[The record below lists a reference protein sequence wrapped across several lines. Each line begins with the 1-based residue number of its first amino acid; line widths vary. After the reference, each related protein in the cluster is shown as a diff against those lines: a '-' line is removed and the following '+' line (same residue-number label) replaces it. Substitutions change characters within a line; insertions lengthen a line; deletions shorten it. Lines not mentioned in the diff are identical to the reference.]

1 MSLGPPKPT
10 LTEMDIRVLI
20 VDDAKELREMIAREI
35 AAEGFEVVGEASSG
49 PEAMLVASD
58 ATPDVIILDYLMPGM
73 TGEEAA
79 RGLRAQDPTIKI
91 VACSGVVQSKPYWA
105 DAYVDKS
112 KLDSL
117 RSTVTSVMEGSATN

>member
-1 MSLGPPKPT
+1 
-10 LTEMDIRVLI
+10 MDIRVLI

-35 AAEGFEVVGEASSG
+35 ADDDIEVVGEAASG
-49 PEAMLVASD
+49 PEALLVASD

-79 RGLRAQDPTIKI
+79 RELRAQDPTIKI

-105 DAYVDKS
+105 DAYVDKA
-112 KLDSL
+112 KLNSL
-117 RSTVTSVMEGSATN
+117 REVVTSIMEGSTSN